1 MIERLRGKARGRNR
15 ASAWKDLVWAV
26 ATAEDV
32 SLDITG
38 QTRQTLAT
46 IEKNLA
52 TMGSDKHRIVS
63 AQVYVASLKDKAAMD
78 AVWNEWL
85 GDNPDHW
92 PQRACLGVALE
103 GGALVEITVTAAR
116 G

>member
-15 ASAWKDLVWAV
+15 ACAYKDLVWAV
-26 ATAEDV
+26 ATADDV
-32 SLDITG
+32 SLDIAG

-52 TMGSDKHRIVS
+52 TMGAHKHRIMS
-63 AQVYVASLKDKAAMD
+63 AQVYIASLQDKAAMD

-85 GDNPDHW
+85 GDDPEHW

-103 GGALVEITVTAAR
+103 GGALVEITVTAVRA
-116 G
+116 

>member
-1 MIERLRGKARGRNR
+1 VGGRDGGR
-15 ASAWKDLVWAV
+15 RV
-26 ATAEDV
+26 AGHYRPDAPA
-32 SLDITG
+32 
-38 QTRQTLAT
+38 LAT

-52 TMGSDKHRIVS
+52 TMGSGKHRIVS

-85 GDNPDHW
+85 GGNPDHW

-103 GGALVEITVTAAR
+103 GGALVEITVTAVR